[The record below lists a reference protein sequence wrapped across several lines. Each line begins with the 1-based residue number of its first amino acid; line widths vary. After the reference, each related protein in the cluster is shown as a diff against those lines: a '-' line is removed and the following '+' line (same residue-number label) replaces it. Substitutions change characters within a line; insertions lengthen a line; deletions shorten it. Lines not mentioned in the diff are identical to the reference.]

1 MRVQVQAKNSIE
13 DNNKIKES
21 QERERERGKQM
32 YVANKQ
38 TVIFYTKEWIFPLE
52 KGKKKEEQV

>member
-38 TVIFYTKEWIFPLE
+38 TVIFYTKE
-52 KGKKKEEQV
+52 